1 MTRDDIHTGR
11 ERRNKLA
18 CAVEF
23 EHQEDDHTL
32 MSFWV
37 WYDVDPA
44 DPEVGI
50 FSEPCVV
57 TEAECFKITND
68 AGPDEV
74 MTISWESDGSPGDIV
89 VGELLGVYLMS
100 AVEKE
105 TIHEQVENACWD
117 QRQAAADHY
126 NEDAER

>member
-1 MTRDDIHTGR
+1 MTRDDIDTGR

-23 EHQEDDHTL
+23 QHQEDDHTV

-50 FSEPCVV
+50 FL
-57 TEAECFKITND
+57 
-68 AGPDEV
+68 
-74 MTISWESDGSPGDIV
+74 GDLRGDRSRV
-89 VGELLGVYLMS
+89 LQG
-100 AVEKE
+100 
-105 TIHEQVENACWD
+105 
-117 QRQAAADHY
+117 
-126 NEDAER
+126 